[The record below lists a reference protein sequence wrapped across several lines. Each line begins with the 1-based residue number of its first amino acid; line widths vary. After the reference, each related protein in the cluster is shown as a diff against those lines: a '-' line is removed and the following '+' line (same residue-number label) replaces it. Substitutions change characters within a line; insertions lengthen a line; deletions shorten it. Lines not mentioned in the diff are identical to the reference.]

1 MSRTPH
7 PPGGQR
13 AAAGAEPAMP
23 VIAIRPLTAE
33 QATAQAAWLL
43 AGRDD
48 EAHTW
53 DVLWEALNP
62 LPRPVACTR
71 RPAVATST
79 QTRAA
84 RSAGTQPDRRAC
96 ATAQRH
102 MRGDPARREE
112 EHAGHAPDPQKG
124 LLT

>member
-1 MSRTPH
+1 MSRTPQ
-7 PPGGQR
+7 PPGGQH

-23 VIAIRPLTAE
+23 VIAIRRLTAE

-53 DVLWEALNP
+53 HVLWEALNP
-62 LPRPVACTR
+62 PPRPVACTR
-71 RPAVATST
+71 RPATGTST

-84 RSAGTQPDRRAC
+84 RSAGTQPERPAR

-102 MRGDPARREE
+102 MRGDPARPEE
-112 EHAGHAPDPQKG
+112 QHAGHATDPQQG
-124 LLT
+124 LLA